1 MNLEEALHLARR
13 EGDFG
18 PLVEAIPYARF
29 LGLSLALVDGRV
41 LGTLRFQ
48 EGNVGNPVV
57 KALHGG
63 TLGALLE
70 FTAIGHLLHV
80 VESAAVPKTI
90 NLTVEYLRQ
99 AHLVDTYARC
109 EVLRLGRRVAVVRV
123 VAYQDDPAKPVTT
136 ATAHFLL
143 TPLETLPVEEP
154 VGSPGPTE

>member
-1 MNLEEALHLARR
+1 MNLEQALHLARR

-18 PLVEAIPYARF
+18 PLVAAIPYARF
-29 LGLSLALVDGRV
+29 LGLSLEVVDGRV
-41 LGTLRFQ
+41 RGCMSFREQ
-48 EGNVGNPVV
+48 NVGNPVV

-99 AHLVDTYARC
+99 AHLEDTYARC

-123 VAYQDDPAKPVTT
+123 VAYQRDEAKPVTT

-143 TPLETLPVEEP
+143 SPLETLAVEEP
-154 VGSPGPTE
+154 VAAPGPSE